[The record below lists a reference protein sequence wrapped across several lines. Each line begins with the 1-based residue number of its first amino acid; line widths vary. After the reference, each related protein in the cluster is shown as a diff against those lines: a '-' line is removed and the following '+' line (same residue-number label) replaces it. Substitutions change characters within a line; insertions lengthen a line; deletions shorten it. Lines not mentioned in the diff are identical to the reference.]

1 MSVQAQD
8 WPRHS
13 WRMGTDKTQEWLFCI
28 PGHVHPGLDH
38 IWKDQG
44 MREDGLGP
52 QAPDSLPELDD
63 GGPAV
68 SKLVTCEVGQAGIGT
83 VFMAKDLHT
92 VRSVP
97 GVATRSPWQS
107 GSKGLDQV
115 IEAPGQHHDVVSV
128 AVEDNHHGG
137 IAQT

>member
-1 MSVQAQD
+1 
-8 WPRHS
+8 
-13 WRMGTDKTQEWLFCI
+13 
-28 PGHVHPGLDH
+28 
-38 IWKDQG
+38 
-44 MREDGLGP
+44 MRYYGLGP
-52 QAPDSLPELDD
+52 EAPNSLPELDD
-63 GGPAV
+63 RGPTV

-97 GVATRSPWQS
+97 GMATRGPGQS
-107 GSKGLDQV
+107 GGEGLDQV
-115 IEAPGQHHDVVSV
+115 IEAPGQHHDVVGV